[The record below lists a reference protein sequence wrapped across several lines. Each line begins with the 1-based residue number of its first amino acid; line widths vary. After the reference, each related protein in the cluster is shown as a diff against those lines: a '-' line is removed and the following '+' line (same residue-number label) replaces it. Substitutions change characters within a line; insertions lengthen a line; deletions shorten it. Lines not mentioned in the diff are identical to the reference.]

1 MLPELIFL
9 ESVDANSVDGETP
22 LEHLRASELIA
33 RERGFAALA
42 VVRSADGQIFTP
54 TGFTDDALD
63 ITPDGVVAAARTIES
78 SMWGLPV
85 GADYVAQHWSS
96 AAQEEEALLRL
107 EDVRWPMLYASAD
120 ASDGSMVAP
129 RPVVGRVVDVRIS
142 PDQNRIV
149 WQEWARGADYQEA
162 NLIWS
167 EDLAGTTRRL
177 VARLQ
182 SPMALTGDM
191 SVSPDGRWLL
201 AGQPSELIDLETGHS
216 MQLGSSAWC
225 ACWYPQAGPSSILTA
240 TYSDVNEPAELAVID
255 LSIWKGEKV
264 GVLPR
269 RTNGLQ
275 AGPDGQIAARVNA
288 ESEALGGGWFDEL
301 VVGESPTS
309 TFEPV
314 LPLVAPSGWRRRC
327 TRPRWTA
334 GFEGIGPVTL
344 ADSIET
350 HLRSQALT
358 GKGPLGVES
367 FVVENA
373 STRIR
378 HRLARIDE
386 EPLMAEPLLLELRAL
401 LDLTTSFDPSLA
413 GAVLEDVMP
422 HLDAVARRDSWP
434 SPLLAQAE
442 AIRSR
447 AGGDRPPT
455 PALVTSIESDGA

>member
-1 MLPELIFL
+1 MLPDLIFL

-42 VVRSADGQIFTP
+42 VARSADGRIFTP
-54 TGFTDDALD
+54 EGFTDDALD
-63 ITPDGVVAAARTIES
+63 ITPNGDIAAARTIES
-78 SMWGLPV
+78 SMWGLPI

-107 EDVRWPMLYASAD
+107 EDVRWPMLYATVSD
-120 ASDGSMVAP
+120 AGSSIVTP
-129 RPVVGRVVDVRIS
+129 RAVVGRVVDVRIT
-142 PDQNRIV
+142 PDRDRIV
-149 WQEWARGADYQEA
+149 WQEWARGPGFEEA

-177 VARLQ
+177 VTRLN
-182 SPMALTGDM
+182 SPMAMTGDL
-191 SVSPDGRWLL
+191 SISPDGRWLL
-201 AGQPSELIDLETGHS
+201 AGQPSELVDLETGHS
-216 MQLGSSAWC
+216 MQLGPSIWC

-240 TYSDVNEPAELAVID
+240 TFTDLNEPADLAVID

-275 AGPDGQIAARVNA
+275 AGADGRIAARVNA
-288 ESEALGGGWFDEL
+288 ESEARAGGWFDEL
-301 VVGESPTS
+301 VVGDSPTAA
-309 TFEPV
+309 FEPV
-314 LPLVAPSGWRRRC
+314 LPLVAASGWRRRC

-334 GFEGIGPVTL
+334 GLPVVGPVTL
-344 ADSIET
+344 ADSVES
-350 HLRSQALT
+350 HLRSQPLSN
-358 GKGPLGVES
+358 GGPVGVEA
-367 FVVENA
+367 FVVEQA

-386 EPLMAEPLLLELRAL
+386 EPRMAQPLLLELGAL
-401 LDLTTSFDPSLA
+401 LELTTSFDADLA
-413 GAVLEDVMP
+413 DAVVEDVLP
-422 HLDAVARRDSWP
+422 NLDAVARRDSWP
-434 SPLLAQAE
+434 SSLLEHRE

-447 AGGDRPPT
+447 ATGERPPS
-455 PALVTSIESDGA
+455 PSIVTTGGM